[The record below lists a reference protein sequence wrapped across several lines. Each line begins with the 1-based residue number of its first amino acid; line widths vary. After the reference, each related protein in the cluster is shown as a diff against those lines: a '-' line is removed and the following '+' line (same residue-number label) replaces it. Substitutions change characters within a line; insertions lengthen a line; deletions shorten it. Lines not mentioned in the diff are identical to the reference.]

1 MKNLNLKL
9 IVIGLVLVFSFSQA
23 YSQIYVSKNTGDNK
37 NKGTKESPIKEIDKA
52 IEISAPGGTIYIA
65 EGKYMG
71 TFGIGYLETN
81 KAIKIYGSY
90 DQAFSKQDIVQH
102 PTIFQPDNESGG
114 KSRKAFL
121 KFTKDV
127 DGTVV
132 NGILFDMGMRNA
144 YSAKEGLVE
153 GLETGRLL
161 MPTERPATGNSTVDE
176 PIIQFMSACAGGNVI
191 IQNCVFLNGASFGLQ
206 AGHRSGTFK
215 VLNNVFISNR
225 MAAIEIYGTC
235 ASTGGPNTM
244 ALCGDVEIANNTILF
259 TWSRLKDLND
269 MGYGIRVMTKCNYNI
284 HHNIIGGSVLAG
296 VDNSRFNKN
305 EWLKMDNN
313 IFFVNKKADLY
324 YTKASNTSL
333 NLKVSDFGDLEFASA
348 AGNKNEIPKTIKVNK
363 TYLEAF
369 LNTSYTEQLDY
380 DPNSPAN
387 VWRETMGMNKQG
399 KMTSKVTMFMNRYPI
414 ADAAILFGAVSG
426 FGAQKF

>member
-9 IVIGLVLVFSFSQA
+9 TILTLVLTIFAAHGFA
-23 YSQIYVSKNTGDNK
+23 QIYVSKASGSNK
-37 NKGTKESPIKEIDKA
+37 NAGTKESPVKEIDKA
-52 IEISAPGGTIYIA
+52 IELSAAGGTIYIA
-65 EGKYMG
+65 EGFYSG
-71 TFGIGYLETN
+71 TFGIGYIESDKPVKL
-81 KAIKIYGSY
+81 YGSF
-90 DQAFSKQDIVQH
+90 DQQFVKQDIVQH

-121 KFTKDV
+121 KFTKAV

-132 NGILFDMGMRNA
+132 DGILFDMGMRNA
-144 YSAKEGLVE
+144 YSSKEGIIE

-176 PIIQFMSACAGGNVI
+176 PIIQFVSACAGGNVT

-215 VLNNVFISNR
+215 VLNNVFVSNR

-235 ASTGGPNTM
+235 ASTGGPKTL
-244 ALCGDVEIANNTILF
+244 ALCGDVEIADNTILF

-269 MGYGIRVMTKCNYNI
+269 MGYGIRVMTKCSYNI
-284 HHNIIGGSVLAG
+284 HNNIIAGSVLG
-296 VDNSRFNKN
+296 GIDNSRFNKD
-305 EWLKMDNN
+305 EWLKIDNN

-333 NLKVSDFGDLEFASA
+333 NLKVSDFDDLEFASTT
-348 AGNKNEIPKTIKVNK
+348 GNKAEIPKSIKVNK
-363 TYLEAF
+363 IYLEAF

-399 KMTSKVTMFMNRYPI
+399 KMSSQVTMFMNRYPWKETLQ
-414 ADAAILFGAVSG
+414 LFGAVSG
-426 FGAQKF
+426 YGAQKP

>member
-9 IVIGLVLVFSFSQA
+9 IVVGLVLVFTFSQA
-23 YSQIYVSKNTGDNK
+23 FSQIYVSKNTGDNK
-37 NKGTKESPIKEIDKA
+37 NKGTKDSPVKEIDKA
-52 IEISAPGGTIYIA
+52 IELAAPGGTIYVA

-90 DQAFSKQDIVQH
+90 DQSFSKQDIVQH

-127 DGTVV
+127 DGTIVD
-132 NGILFDMGMRNA
+132 GILFDMGMRNA
-144 YSAKEGLVE
+144 YSPKEGLVE

-161 MPTERPATGNSTVDE
+161 SPTERPATGNSTVDE
-176 PIIQFMSACAGGNVI
+176 PIIQFVSACAGGNVT
-191 IQNCVFLNGASFGLQ
+191 IQNCIFLNGASFGLQ

-215 VLNNVFISNR
+215 VLNNVFIANR

-305 EWLKMDNN
+305 EWLKIDNN

-324 YTKASNTSL
+324 YAKASNTSL
-333 NLKVSDFGDLEFASA
+333 NLKVSDFGDLEFASTS
-348 AGNKNEIPKTIKVNK
+348 GNKNEIPKTIKVHK
-363 TYLEAF
+363 IYLEAF

-380 DPNSPAN
+380 DANSPAN
-387 VWRETMGMNKQG
+387 IWRETMGMNKQG
-399 KMTSKVTMFMNRYPI
+399 KMTSQVTMFMNRYPI
-414 ADAAILFGAVSG
+414 KDAAILFGAVSG

>member
-9 IVIGLVLVFSFSQA
+9 KLAGLVLVFTFSQA
-23 YSQIYVSKNTGDNK
+23 YSQIYVSKTTGDNK
-37 NKGTKESPIKEIDKA
+37 NKGTKESPVKEIDKA

-65 EGKYMG
+65 EGTYMG

-81 KAIKIYGSY
+81 KAVKIYGSY

-102 PTIFQPDNESGG
+102 PTVFQPDNESGG

-132 NGILFDMGMRNA
+132 DGILFDMGMRNA
-144 YSAKEGLVE
+144 YSPKEGLVE

-161 MPTERPATGNSTVDE
+161 SPTERPATGNSTVDE
-176 PIIQFMSACAGGNVI
+176 PIIQFVSACAGGNVT

-215 VLNNVFISNR
+215 VLNNVFIANR

-269 MGYGIRVMTKCNYNI
+269 MGYGIRIMTKCNYNI

-305 EWLKMDNN
+305 EWLKIDNN

-324 YTKASNTSL
+324 YAKASNTSL

-348 AGNKNEIPKTIKVNK
+348 NGNKNEIPKSIKVNK
-363 TYLEAF
+363 IYLEAF

-380 DPNSPAN
+380 DANSPAN
-387 VWRETMGMNKQG
+387 VWRETMGLNKQG
-399 KMTSKVTMFMNRYPI
+399 KMISKVTMFMNRYPI
-414 ADAAILFGAVSG
+414 AEAAILFGAVSG